1 MTEKVRKGLDDEIYT
16 CGFFLGFQKAFDTL
30 SHDILPAKCEHYGV
44 KGIPLNLYKEY
55 LQNCKQIVTIENV
68 VSDTHPINC
77 GIPQGSVLFFLT
89 YISDLHNA
97 IKHTEI
103 HHFADD
109 TNALCSSKSLNDINR
124 KLNHHLKNIVQ

>member
-44 KGIPLNLYKEY
+44 KGIPLNLYKKY

-68 VSDTHPINC
+68 ISDTHPINC
-77 GIPQGSVLFFLT
+77 GVPQGSVLFFL
-89 YISDLHNA
+89 I
-97 IKHTEI
+97 
-103 HHFADD
+103 
-109 TNALCSSKSLNDINR
+109 
-124 KLNHHLKNIVQ
+124 